1 MLEKIVTTVRVQ
13 TTGWSAEAGDA
24 VLYAGSA
31 LFAVVTARFSGL
43 SLYRQWGVLAIGPY
57 VVAAVASAV
66 IGRRRAAHDTDRDT
80 AAGARAGSRAARP
93 GGSTWSAARVAVFVF
108 VLIGATILPLSLE
121 VVWRSEGN
129 ASAHVQPET
138 SVVEQAAHRLARGED
153 PYRVI
158 YRHHRVVVHVPDQP
172 TYESFFP
179 YLPLMTVFGLP
190 SSTKEPIRLTDAR
203 IFFTIAT
210 LLVVGAALALA
221 RGPSEPKVRT
231 LQFLTVL
238 PSAALPLA
246 TGGDDMP
253 VVAFLLLAM
262 VLAQRRRPGWSGVAM
277 GVAASMKFTAWPLA
291 VFALFAAR
299 DASGR
304 RRPGRMM
311 LGMLAVAG
319 PVVVPFIV
327 QNPLAFAENVVLFP
341 LGLSGVPSPA
351 GSALPG
357 HILVSIFP
365 SLHTAVPVAAAII
378 GGALLL
384 AYLVRTP
391 PRTAADATRLAAW
404 VMTAA
409 IMLAPAT
416 RVGYLLYPVDFFVWS
431 AMLRRSEAAE
441 SGSLPAGH
449 LEELDAEGGG
459 VVVLGGRSGGRG

>member
-1 MLEKIVTTVRVQ
+1 MLEKITSTVRVQ

-24 VLYAGSA
+24 VLYAASA
-31 LFAVVTARFSGL
+31 LFAVVTARASGL
-43 SLYRQWGVLAIGPY
+43 SLYRQWGLLAIGPY
-57 VVAAVASAV
+57 VVAALASAMV
-66 IGRRRAAHDTDRDT
+66 GRWRASRAIAGAPNDGGV
-80 AAGARAGSRAARP
+80 AAGAVGRGT
-93 GGSTWSAARVAVFVF
+93 TWSGARVAIFVF
-108 VLIGATILPLSLE
+108 VLLGATILPLSLE

-138 SVVEQAAHRLARGED
+138 AVVEQAAHRLARGED
-153 PYRVI
+153 PYRVV
-158 YRHHRVVVHVPDQP
+158 YRHHHVVVHVPNQP

-253 VVAFLLLAM
+253 VVAFMLLAM

-291 VFALFAAR
+291 VLALFAAR
-299 DASGR
+299 DTAGQ

-311 LGMLAVAG
+311 LGMLAIAG

-327 QNPLAFAENVVLFP
+327 QNPLAFVENVVLFP
-341 LGLSGVPSPA
+341 LGLSGVRSPA

-357 HILVSIFP
+357 HILVGIFP
-365 SLHTAVPVAAAII
+365 ELHTALPVAAALV
-378 GGALLL
+378 GGMVLL

-391 PRTAADATRLAAW
+391 PRTPADATRLAAW

-409 IMLAPAT
+409 ILLAPAT
-416 RVGYLLYPVDFFVWS
+416 RVGYLLYPVDLFVWS
-431 AMLRRSEAAE
+431 AMLRREEAAE
-441 SGSLPAGH
+441 VASLAAGH
-449 LEELDAEGGG
+449 LEQLEAEGGR
-459 VVVLGGRSGGRG
+459 VVALGGRGGRG